1 MRFFVPNYGGDMAWV
16 YLAAAA
22 VFEVIF
28 ALSMK
33 YADGFTKPLPTAIT
47 IIGVIGGI
55 GFLTMAMRDLP
66 VSVAYPI
73 WTAVGTLGT
82 VLLGYMFLQEPLSFG
97 KVVSAMAIV
106 GGVAGLKVSGT

>member
-1 MRFFVPNYGGDMAWV
+1 MAWA

-33 YADGFTKPLPTAIT
+33 YADGFTRLLPTLVTA
-47 IIGVIGGI
+47 VAAVGGI
-55 GFLTMAMRDLP
+55 GFLTLAMKTIP

-73 WTAVGTLGT
+73 WTAIGTLGA
-82 VLLGYMFLQEPLSFG
+82 VLLGFVLLDERLTLAKVLS
-97 KVVSAMAIV
+97 ALAIV
-106 GGVAGLKVSGT
+106 GGVAGLKAGSE